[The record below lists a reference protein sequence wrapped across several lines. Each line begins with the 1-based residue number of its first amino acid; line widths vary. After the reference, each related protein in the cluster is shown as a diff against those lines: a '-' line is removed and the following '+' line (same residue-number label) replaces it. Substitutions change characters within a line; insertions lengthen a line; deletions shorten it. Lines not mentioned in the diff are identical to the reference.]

1 MREAFNLAKSC
12 FQTLLESHDMEPN
25 ESIYANF
32 LQCIS
37 RHLKPG
43 KTRDEFAEAVFME
56 GCKHGFINNAVM
68 ERFKLA
74 APTPAHEIL
83 DGHEVIPIDW
93 QRRAKVA
100 Y

>member
-1 MREAFNLAKSC
+1 MREAFNLAKSS
-12 FQTLLESHDMEPN
+12 FQTLLESKDMEPN

-43 KTRDEFAEAVFME
+43 KTRDEFAEAVFTE
-56 GCKHGFINNAVM
+56 GSKQGFINATVK
-68 ERFKLA
+68 ERFKQA
-74 APTPAHEIL
+74 APAPAHKIL
-83 DGHEVIPIDW
+83 DRHKVIPSDW
-93 QRRAKVA
+93 QRRVKAS